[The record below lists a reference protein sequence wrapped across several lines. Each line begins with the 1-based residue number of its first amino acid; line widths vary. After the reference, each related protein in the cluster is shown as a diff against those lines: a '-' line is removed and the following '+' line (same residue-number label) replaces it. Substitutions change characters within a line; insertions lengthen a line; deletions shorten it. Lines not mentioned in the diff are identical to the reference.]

1 MHLTIKYS
9 NDLYTFDVDTSLSMN
24 EIYTLVTE
32 HFHLIPGSFQLLL
45 DGRVL
50 DVDAMLNETCACSDS
65 TIMVVVTD
73 IALLLI
79 NAGFK
84 SIPSKNGWIIH
95 DSYIRLNGYLE
106 KQDVHLSKSLF
117 EELLQ
122 IGGWN
127 EGLCFTMIKRN
138 RVDLLDIILQYID
151 IECIISYREMYR
163 CTREYDMLDICLENG
178 CHEMA
183 AELIKR
189 GKIVK
194 DTHVV

>member
-1 MHLTIKYS
+1 MYLTVRYS
-9 NDLYTFDVDTSLSMN
+9 NDLYTFDVDESSSMSS
-24 EIYTLVTE
+24 IYTLVTK

-45 DGRVL
+45 DDEVL
-50 DVDAMLNETCACSDS
+50 DADIMLNETRVCSDS
-65 TIMVVVTD
+65 TITVVVTEL
-73 IALLLI
+73 ASLLI
-79 NAGFK
+79 KAGFK
-84 SIPSKNGWIIH
+84 SIPSKNGWISH
-95 DSYIRLNGYLE
+95 DGYIRLNGYLE

-122 IGGWN
+122 IGGWS

-151 IECIISYREMYR
+151 IECVISFREMYK
-163 CTREYDMLDICLENG
+163 CTREYDMLDICLENR